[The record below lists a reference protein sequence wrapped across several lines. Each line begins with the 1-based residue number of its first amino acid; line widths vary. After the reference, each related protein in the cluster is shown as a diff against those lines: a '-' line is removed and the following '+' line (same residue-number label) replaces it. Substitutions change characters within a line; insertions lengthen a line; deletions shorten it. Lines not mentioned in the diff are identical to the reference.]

1 MRVMIIIT
9 LVFTSVNLFNISCV
23 NISYRK
29 TFLFLMR
36 MGTISPPIKT
46 YTAVVSLFLLVKKQC
61 LTPGITF
68 NVALIHPMESC
79 VFFHRGD
86 HSLIS
91 NGEERN
97 SKTTSDPFCEMCC
110 QNMGGMWML
119 KPHCV
124 PTSLCLRL
132 YSPREWIHKAVNLRE
147 TQGDTGRYKEMKRG
161 KTHTEIKRDRS
172 KEKEIFFLIYSGLRI
187 LQRPKQTKTCAFNLT
202 VSKWEDN
209 HRGLKVSWKPD
220 LLVQNKN
227 YALKCSGIQL
237 HCDGQSVK
245 SRVTE
250 SSSCTVLSKKFNIFT

>member
-110 QNMGGMWML
+110 QNMGGM
-119 KPHCV
+119 
-124 PTSLCLRL
+124 
-132 YSPREWIHKAVNLRE
+132 
-147 TQGDTGRYKEMKRG
+147 
-161 KTHTEIKRDRS
+161 
-172 KEKEIFFLIYSGLRI
+172 
-187 LQRPKQTKTCAFNLT
+187 
-202 VSKWEDN
+202 
-209 HRGLKVSWKPD
+209 
-220 LLVQNKN
+220 
-227 YALKCSGIQL
+227 
-237 HCDGQSVK
+237 
-245 SRVTE
+245 
-250 SSSCTVLSKKFNIFT
+250 